1 MAGRQGTRRNAA
13 GSHAGTAP
21 RSRRAP
27 AAPPEFDRLVHE
39 RMRLG
44 ILSALIVNERLSF
57 NELKELLQTTDGNL
71 SVHARKLEEG
81 GYVSCHKHFA
91 GRVPRTDYRITAA
104 GRRAL
109 EEYLE
114 EMEEL
119 IRATRRAAE

>member
-1 MAGRQGTRRNAA
+1 MAGRHDTRRSATGSRA
-13 GSHAGTAP
+13 GSAP
-21 RSRRAP
+21 RRRAP
-27 AAPPEFDRLVHE
+27 APPLELDRLVHE

-44 ILSALIVNERLSF
+44 ILSALMVNERLSF

-81 GYVSCHKHFA
+81 GYVSCRKHFA

-114 EMEEL
+114 EMEGL
-119 IRATRRAAE
+119 IRATRRIAD

>member
-1 MAGRQGTRRNAA
+1 MTL
-13 GSHAGTAP
+13 
-21 RSRRAP
+21 RSRHRPARGAEVVSRATGP
-27 AAPPEFDRLVHE
+27 RRVAAPPELDRLVHE

-44 ILSALIVNERLSF
+44 ILSALAVNDRMSF

-81 GYVSCHKHFA
+81 GYVSCRKHFA

-114 EMEEL
+114 EMEGL
-119 IRATRRAAE
+119 IRATRRIAD

>member
-1 MAGRQGTRRNAA
+1 MADRRTARRHPESLAA
-13 GSHAGTAP
+13 RRGSL
-21 RSRRAP
+21 RRT
-27 AAPPEFDRLVHE
+27 AAPDELDRLVHE

-44 ILSALIVNERLSF
+44 ILSALAVNEPLSF
-57 NELKELLQTTDGNL
+57 SELKDLLQTTDGNL

-81 GYVSCHKHFA
+81 GYVSFRKHFA
-91 GRVPRTDYRITAA
+91 GRMPRTDYRITAA

-119 IRATRRAAE
+119 IRAARRNN

>member
-1 MAGRQGTRRNAA
+1 MADRQSARRNTASDHPDA
-13 GSHAGTAP
+13 AP
-21 RSRRAP
+21 RGRRAA
-27 AAPPEFDRLVHE
+27 AAPTAPEFDRLVHE

-44 ILSALIVNERLSF
+44 ILSSLAVNERLSF

-81 GYVSCHKHFA
+81 GYVSCRKHFA
-91 GRVPRTDYRITAA
+91 GRVPRTDYRISAA

-109 EEYLE
+109 EQYLE

-119 IRATRRAAE
+119 IRATRR

>member
-1 MAGRQGTRRNAA
+1 MVDRRSARRHA
-13 GSHAGTAP
+13 ESPPARRGSA
-21 RSRRAP
+21 RRV
-27 AAPPEFDRLVHE
+27 APPPELDRLVHE

-44 ILSALIVNERLSF
+44 ILSSLAVNDRLSF
-57 NELKELLQTTDGNL
+57 SELKELLQTTDGNL

-109 EEYLE
+109 EQYLG
-114 EMEEL
+114 EMEAI
-119 IRATRRAAE
+119 IRTTRR

>member
-1 MAGRQGTRRNAA
+1 MALRERARQAKRTEERERPAA
-13 GSHAGTAP
+13 A
-21 RSRRAP
+21 RRRAP
-27 AAPPEFDRLVHE
+27 APSALDRLVHE

-44 ILSALIVNERLSF
+44 ILSALAVNEPLSF
-57 NELKELLQTTDGNL
+57 SELKGLLETTDGNL

-81 GYVSCHKHFA
+81 GYVACHKHFA
-91 GRVPRTDYRITAA
+91 GRVPRTEYRLTAS

-119 IRATRRAAE
+119 IRATRR